1 MLKSTGFSLEDNN
14 NLLFTVYYMTPFQMC
29 KTSEVRFMRTAI
41 NGYQILRFTML
52 YASRAFV
59 YNARYLLDR

>member
-1 MLKSTGFSLEDNN
+1 
-14 NLLFTVYYMTPFQMC
+14 MTPFQMC
-29 KTSEVRFMRTAI
+29 KASEVWFMKTII

-52 YASRAFV
+52 YVSWVFV